1 MLRGRRNR
9 YHRLGLLVPLTFAC
23 CVTALQI
30 VVGDWAA
37 RYVAAEQPAKLAA
50 MEGLYRSEHGVPES
64 IGGLYHHDALHGAI
78 RVPGGLSLLT
88 HGNTH
93 AYAAGL
99 DGVPADQ
106 RPPVN
111 IVHLS
116 FDTMVGIGF
125 FLLALGAWPAWTW
138 WRRREP
144 PGSSWFLRAVTVSGV
159 AAIIAM
165 EAGWVTTEV
174 GRQPWI
180 VYGVLRVKDTVN
192 PAGGIGW
199 GFPALVAVYVAL
211 TVATVYVLRYMVR
224 RRPVAFGIIAR
235 GSAFAFRKVVED
247 VWLQRLF
254 GAAFAL
260 SSVLT
265 PYFLGAAAGGVASGR
280 VPPGIARGNVITS
293 WANPTSTVCG
303 LLGVALCAYLSAIYL
318 TADARRGGHH
328 ELAEYFRRNG
338 LVTGVAM
345 GVLSLASLAVVQD
358 DAPDLYHSL
367 THRGLPLVIS
377 SMLMGAVSLALL
389 ARRNYASVRVSAAL
403 AVAAILWAWG
413 YGRYPTLLPGLEVG
427 QAASAH
433 ATLQATALSSAVGLT
448 ILLPSLAWLFI
459 LFQRAHTA
467 PQDPR
472 VRDSS
477 PR

>member
-1 MLRGRRNR
+1 MTLATC
-9 YHRLGLLVPLTFAC
+9 LLVLVWLSLTAY
-23 CVTALQI
+23 ALLA
-30 VVGDWAA
+30 GADFGAGLWD
-37 RYVAAEQPAKLAA
+37 LAA
-50 MEGLYRSEHGVPES
+50 G
-64 IGGLYHHDALHGAI
+64 DALHG
-78 RVPGGLSLLT
+78 RPRRSLIEHSIGPVWESNHVWLIYVLVIT
-88 HGNTH
+88 WT
-93 AYAAGL
+93 AF
-99 DGVPADQ
+99 
-106 RPPVN
+106 PP
-111 IVHLS
+111 L
-116 FDTMVGIGF
+116 F
-125 FLLALGAWPAWTW
+125 
-138 WRRREP
+138 
-144 PGSSWFLRAVTVSGV
+144 
-159 AAIIAM
+159 AAIASTLYIPLSI
-165 EAGWVTTEV
+165 T
-174 GRQPWI
+174 
-180 VYGVLRVKDTVN
+180 
-192 PAGGIGW
+192 
-199 GFPALVAVYVAL
+199 
-211 TVATVYVLRYMVR
+211 
-224 RRPVAFGIIAR
+224 AFGIIAR

-254 GAAFAL
+254 GAAFAI

-303 LLGVALCAYLSAIYL
+303 LLGVVLCAYLSAIYL

-345 GVLSLASLAVVQD
+345 GVLSLVSLVVVQD

-377 SMLMGAVSLALL
+377 SMVMGTVSLALL

-413 YGRYPTLLPGLEVG
+413 YGRYPTLLPGLKAD

-433 ATLQATALSSAVGLT
+433 ATLQATALSSAVGLM

-459 LFQRAHTA
+459 LFQRAHTP
-467 PQDPR
+467 PQEISDPYDR
-472 VRDSS
+472 PS
-477 PR
+477 P

>member
-1 MLRGRRNR
+1 VTLATCLLVLVWLSLTAYALLAGADFGAGLWDLVAGDARRGRPR
-9 YHRLGLLVPLTFAC
+9 
-23 CVTALQI
+23 
-30 VVGDWAA
+30 
-37 RYVAAEQPAKLAA
+37 
-50 MEGLYRSEHGVPES
+50 RSLIEHS
-64 IGGLYHHDALHGAI
+64 IGPVWESNHVWLIYVLVITWTAF
-78 RVPGGLSLLT
+78 
-88 HGNTH
+88 
-93 AYAAGL
+93 
-99 DGVPADQ
+99 
-106 RPPVN
+106 PP
-111 IVHLS
+111 L
-116 FDTMVGIGF
+116 F
-125 FLLALGAWPAWTW
+125 
-138 WRRREP
+138 
-144 PGSSWFLRAVTVSGV
+144 
-159 AAIIAM
+159 AAIASTLYI
-165 EAGWVTTEV
+165 
-174 GRQPWI
+174 PLSI
-180 VYGVLRVKDTVN
+180 
-192 PAGGIGW
+192 I
-199 GFPALVAVYVAL
+199 
-211 TVATVYVLRYMVR
+211 
-224 RRPVAFGIIAR
+224 AFGIIAR

-413 YGRYPTLLPGLEVG
+413 YGRYPTLLPGLKAG

-433 ATLQATALSSAVGLT
+433 ATLQATALSSAVGLA

-467 PQDPR
+467 PQDLR